1 MLVIAAKNYQFNLN
15 KPVMAKISVD
25 VPTEKMNSFVQ
36 AVISLGIDARGV
48 IKKRYKKSLLQ
59 KKRLAASLKKI
70 SSSFILF
77 DWEYFSN
84 ELEYE

>member
-1 MLVIAAKNYQFNLN
+1 
-15 KPVMAKISVD
+15 MAKISVD

-36 AVISLGIDARGV
+36 AVINLGIDARGV

-59 KKRLAASLKKI
+59 KKRIANSLKKI
-70 SSSFILF
+70 SHSFILF

>member
-1 MLVIAAKNYQFNLN
+1 
-15 KPVMAKISVD
+15 MAKISVD
-25 VPTEKMNSFVQ
+25 VPAEKMNSFVQ

-59 KKRLAASLKKI
+59 KKKIANALKKI
-70 SSSFILF
+70 SHSFILF
-77 DWEYFSN
+77 EWEYFSN

>member
-1 MLVIAAKNYQFNLN
+1 
-15 KPVMAKISVD
+15 MAKISLN

-36 AVISLGIDARGV
+36 AIVGLGIDASGV
-48 IKKRYKKSLLQ
+48 IKKRYRKSILNQ
-59 KKRLAASLKKI
+59 KKIASSLKKI
-70 SSSFILF
+70 SNSFILF

>member
-1 MLVIAAKNYQFNLN
+1 
-15 KPVMAKISVD
+15 MAKVSLE
-25 VPTEKMNSFVQ
+25 VPTDKMPSFIQ
-36 AVISLGIDARGV
+36 AVLSLGIDANSLIKRGYRKT
-48 IKKRYKKSLLQ
+48 IQQ
-59 KKRLAASLKKI
+59 KKNLSNSLKKI

>member
-1 MLVIAAKNYQFNLN
+1 MIAARIYQFNLN
-15 KPVMAKISVD
+15 NQAMAKISVN
-25 VPTEKMNSFVQ
+25 VPTEKMNPFIQ
-36 AVISLGIDARGV
+36 AVISLGIDAKGV

-59 KKRLAASLKKI
+59 KKKIANSLRKI
-70 SSSFILF
+70 SNSFILF